1 MKFTAAQINTRACDI
16 AGNIEKIMDAW
27 DKAEQQGV
35 ALVVTPE
42 QSISGYP
49 LEDMAT
55 NPDVLKASRD
65 GLSYLIEQS
74 KLRKSGIVV
83 GLPEQDED
91 GKIYNTA
98 YVIDGG
104 ECSEPIR
111 KQHLPNYDVFDEKR
125 IYTEGSASEPIIFRG
140 VSLGVPICEDIWHAD
155 VVADLVTKGAD
166 VIISPNASPFYIG
179 KQQDRINDVL
189 KERIVTESN
198 NIPVLYVN
206 QVGGQDEVVFDGYST
221 AMNADGSIAMMAK
234 GFQESLE
241 TVTLTKSAQGRYGF
255 AQGNVEPIAT
265 AEAEAWNGLVLG
277 LRDYVEKTGMKDK
290 GVCLGM
296 SGGIDSAIVA
306 AIAVDA
312 LGPDNVSLYK
322 LPSQYTSDSSN
333 DDADDAAIMLG
344 TKINAIAIQ
353 PAVDVLLE
361 TLAPFFN
368 NTATK
373 EQRDLG
379 EENLQARIRG
389 LMLMGLSN
397 TNGGLLLSTGN
408 KSEVSVGY
416 CTLYGDMNGGFNPLK
431 DVPKMLAYQLSD
443 WRNKNYPDNVFGPKG
458 IVIPQNII
466 DKKPSAELRPDQL
479 DEESLPPYPVLDDI
493 LERYVEQEQSI
504 AQIALETNYGTEVVS
519 EMIHKTD
526 IAEFKRRQAC
536 PGIKITP
543 RSFGK
548 GRRVPIARP
557 STSAMNNAMK
567 GLSL

>member
-1 MKFTAAQINTRACDI
+1 MDLFW
-16 AGNIEKIMDAW
+16 GFEIM
-27 DKAEQQGV
+27 
-35 ALVVTPE
+35 
-42 QSISGYP
+42 
-49 LEDMAT
+49 
-55 NPDVLKASRD
+55 
-65 GLSYLIEQS
+65 
-74 KLRKSGIVV
+74 LRNRYERQRC
-83 GLPEQDED
+83 LP
-91 GKIYNTA
+91 
-98 YVIDGG
+98 
-104 ECSEPIR
+104 
-111 KQHLPNYDVFDEKR
+111 
-125 IYTEGSASEPIIFRG
+125 
-140 VSLGVPICEDIWHAD
+140 W
-155 VVADLVTKGAD
+155 
-166 VIISPNASPFYIG
+166 
-179 KQQDRINDVL
+179 
-189 KERIVTESN
+189 
-198 NIPVLYVN
+198 
-206 QVGGQDEVVFDGYST
+206 
-221 AMNADGSIAMMAK
+221 
-234 GFQESLE
+234 
-241 TVTLTKSAQGRYGF
+241 
-255 AQGNVEPIAT
+255 NV
-265 AEAEAWNGLVLG
+265 
-277 LRDYVEKTGMKDK
+277 RR
-290 GVCLGM
+290 
-296 SGGIDSAIVA
+296 IDSAIVA

-443 WRNKNYPDNVFGPKG
+443 WRNKNYPDNVLGPNG
-458 IVIPQNII
+458 MVIPQNII

-519 EMIHKTD
+519 EMIHKNGH
-526 IAEFKRRQAC
+526 C
-536 PGIKITP
+536 GIQT
-543 RSFGK
+543 
-548 GRRVPIARP
+548 
-557 STSAMNNAMK
+557 
-567 GLSL
+567 